1 MGGTGSGRWRGE
13 GSSQRQ
19 TTDQL
24 PSLDVRDLKRD
35 GLIAP
40 GQERVGVVARFRKP
54 SPANLA
60 PGEKRV
66 VELVARLRLTWTPCN
81 NHGSSRPWFVCDGCA
96 RRVAIVYGPSSPPL
110 CRLCRGPPTPASLEE
125 RRPRTNP

>member
-1 MGGTGSGRWRGE
+1 MGGIGSGRRRGE

-24 PSLDVRDLKRD
+24 LSLDVRDLKRD

-40 GQERVGVVARFRKP
+40 GQERVGVLARFRKR
-54 SPANLA
+54 SRANLA

-66 VELVARLRLTWTPCN
+66 VELVADLTLTWTPCN
-81 NHGSSRPWFVCDGCA
+81 NHGGSRPWFVCEGCA
-96 RRVAIVYGPSSPPL
+96 RRVAIVYGPTSPPL
-110 CRLCRGPPTPASLEE
+110 CRLCRGLTYASQL
-125 RRPRTNP
+125 RGAAPKN